1 MSNKKYTVHIQGTGQ
16 LNGQIRIDEK
26 FEVDS
31 EQAKIYRGQ
40 YRKEAALKKVQEFYP
55 GVEVPN
61 SLGIN
66 VYEVIAKKTKRS
78 KNNKSVFK
86 GNILLLPFRII
97 WVIIKWIFRIVA
109 NN

>member
-1 MSNKKYTVHIQGTGQ
+1 MSSKKYTIHLQGTGQ

-40 YRKEAALKKVQEFYP
+40 HRKEAALKKVQEFYP
-55 GVEVPN
+55 GIEVPN

-66 VYEVIAKKTKRS
+66 VYEVTTRETKRS
-78 KNNKSVFK
+78 NSKSVFK
-86 GNILLLPFRII
+86 GNILFLPFRII
-97 WVIIKWIFRIVA
+97 WAIIKWIFRIVA